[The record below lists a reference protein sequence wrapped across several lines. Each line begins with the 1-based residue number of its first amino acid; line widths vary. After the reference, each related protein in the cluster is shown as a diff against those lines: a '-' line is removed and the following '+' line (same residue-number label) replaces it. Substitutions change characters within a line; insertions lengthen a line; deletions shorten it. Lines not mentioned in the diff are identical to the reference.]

1 MPTDPFAPL
10 ATVAE
15 PCLAFTALDGQAF
28 VRLPVASGGFFSLP
42 VRSAAFRH
50 WFYSEFYGRYATV
63 PAPRQFSALLHYLEA
78 RANHYDERCCRL
90 PVFRR
95 VAASGP
101 SRIPQGILLDL
112 ANSDRQFVEISPSGW
127 KTTVGPDVLFRTSRS
142 TRALP
147 IPDPRAAASVASL
160 TTPIPNPQPLN

>member
-10 ATVAE
+10 AAVAE

-95 VAASGP
+95 VASYGS
-101 SRIPQGILLDL
+101 SRIPQTILLDL
-112 ANSDRQFVEISPSGW
+112 ANSDRQFVEISPSGF
-127 KTTVGPDVLFRTSRS
+127 KTTVGPGVLFRTSRS

-147 IPDPRAAASVASL
+147 IPNPRAQSQASEASH
-160 TTPIPNPQPLN
+160 T